1 MSRRRSVSFESSG
14 LRLDGD
20 LHLPATEAGARLP
33 GVLVCSGYQGL
44 KDIQPARFARAL
56 VPAGFVCLAFD
67 YRGFGKSEG
76 RPGCLIP
83 QKQVDDTI
91 AAVGFLTSVAEV
103 DPARIALVGWGLGG
117 GIVIAAAAAEP
128 RVRAVVSF
136 NAIGDARRA
145 TRAAHDEESWTRLL
159 ARVEADRG
167 RAESELVPA
176 FEILPLDRV
185 TGEYAH
191 DELARYAGFGSDVTL
206 ESVAALLA
214 FRPETV
220 VSELSPRPL
229 LLVHGSDNKLNPPD
243 ESVELHRLAG
253 EPKELVLLPGAGHT
267 EWMYDDHPT
276 FRHVAELT
284 RSFLER
290 SLGGGPA
297 PKNAAASAQSLAE

>member
-1 MSRRRSVSFESSG
+1 MNTRGVSFESSS

-20 LHLPATEAGARLP
+20 LHLPAMEAGLRLP
-33 GVLVCSGYQGL
+33 GLVVCSGYQGL

-56 VPAGFVCLAFD
+56 VPAGFVCLGFD

-76 RPGCLIP
+76 RPGRLVP
-83 QKQVDDTI
+83 QEQVEDTI
-91 AAVGFLTSVAEV
+91 AAVEFMTSIAEV

-128 RVRAVVSF
+128 RVRAVVSC
-136 NAIGDARRA
+136 NGIGDGRRA
-145 TRAAHDEESWTRLL
+145 TEAAHDENSWARLL
-159 ARVEADRG
+159 ARIEADRA
-167 RAESELVPA
+167 RSESELVPP
-176 FEILPLDRV
+176 FDVLPLDRV

-191 DELARYAGFGSDVTL
+191 DELESYAGFGSDVTL
-206 ESVAALLA
+206 ESAAALLE
-214 FRPETV
+214 FRPEAV
-220 VSELSPRPL
+220 VSQLSPRPL
-229 LLVHGSDNKLNPPD
+229 LLVHGSGNRLNPPD

-253 EPKELVLLPGAGHT
+253 QPKELVLLPDVGHT

-290 SLGGGPA
+290 SLGEGSA
-297 PKNAAASAQSLAE
+297 ADAAASGAQSLAE